1 MQSSL
6 TPPWLAH
13 DAQLQL
19 TFKKG
24 KQPLSHRRWP
34 GEPVPPISE
43 GRIQQLGNE
52 IASRFQHMPLTWSY
66 ETCHAEWQSSIA
78 QAISYV
84 GKAKPTMPARALAAL
99 TRLAQNDAPELL
111 DEIVQIHGIEY
122 ATEVV
127 IARQNVAVRYSKYHA
142 PNIVFFHPHN
152 VYGGIFRSGTYNP
165 LDLRLRKHLS
175 LAEETIWQK
184 CADKLVAAL
193 PEIPLCRQPFI
204 ALLLPERPEIAN
216 EIALLPGLKNHQ
228 ESKEWLKVVATDALA
243 LADLEK
249 YWEQDIFTDREGS
262 DMYYENHYGYAAC
275 AALLREQGL
284 AALPRLEIYA
294 HKENCGSLLAQI
306 NHPQAIRLLLLA
318 TGKNKASL
326 ERVKKF
332 ARKYP
337 HATLVALAELLALPE
352 PPFPADYRYIKE
364 KKRQQQ
370 QKESTEHWKMLL
382 QGLVNTHPQL
392 VEEIGPW
399 LSAPALALL
408 ATYQPAPSS
417 SVTVPTDNASL
428 PEILRSPP
436 WRSKMKKAAS
446 PRFKLPALT
455 VAPQEYWRPGER
467 EALAAHPP
475 ARFFNNLTLNERLA
489 SRGSAIVLQELGFQM
504 IEYRFHHHT
513 LRGAQGHFSA
523 EKSLQQHEWWS
534 NAVHAL
540 QNNDIAMLLESWR
553 EYLVKGHKPNDC
565 WNLYLLMQMSHEL
578 ALEAWQRIN
587 AEGFKFV
594 GVEYALSILGAEAL
608 PGLLQALKRRP
619 NEILPLLVHLG
630 ATELA
635 LPVARIWRRFQARSD
650 LARQWL
656 LQWPEH
662 AAAALIPL
670 AFDKPDDNSEA
681 AIIALRLLHQEGHGG
696 QLQTVASRWDEP
708 ALWPALE
715 HLLTQEPLDNYPA
728 HIPKA
733 PDFWQP
739 ARWRRPRLIGNGQP
753 LSDDALE
760 ILGEML
766 RFTQGGH
773 HYCGLDFVKAA
784 CHPQSLAAFA
794 WDLFSAWQSAGAPAK
809 EDWAFQALGIF
820 GDEGTV
826 RDLTQ
831 LILSWPQEGKS
842 ARAASGLHIITRIDS
857 DMSLLQ
863 LHHISQRAK
872 SRPLRDSAE
881 RYLKQVAEERGLS
894 DEQLHDRLTP
904 TLGLENAGALTF
916 DFGTRSFS
924 VRFDENLRPVIY
936 DQQGTRQKSIPRLRA
951 EDQQPLAT
959 EALARLKGLKKDA
972 DQAANRL
979 LPHLEKA
986 LRLARRWTHQ
996 EFISLFV
1003 DHPLTHHLTRRLV
1016 WGWYSLDAPRRL
1028 LNTFRVAAEGGFCDC
1043 LDESIT
1049 LPEEALFGIAHPL
1062 EIDNETR
1069 AAFEQIFADY
1079 ELLQPF
1085 RQLARRTLIL
1095 PPEESTRSNLTRWQG
1110 KSATCG
1116 QLLGIHSRGWRQSSE
1131 MSFCYDIAQYRL
1143 ILEITPGFAPCNIDA
1158 QASQQFSAIRIYCGD
1173 QPVTF
1178 SRLDPQDLSEALSTI
1193 DIIFY

>member
-24 KQPLSHRRWP
+24 KQPLSHRRWR

-66 ETCHAEWQSSIA
+66 ETCHAEWQSSIT

-165 LDLRLRKHLS
+165 LDLRL
-175 LAEETIWQK
+175 
-184 CADKLVAAL
+184 
-193 PEIPLCRQPFI
+193 
-204 ALLLPERPEIAN
+204 
-216 EIALLPGLKNHQ
+216 
-228 ESKEWLKVVATDALA
+228 
-243 LADLEK
+243 
-249 YWEQDIFTDREGS
+249 
-262 DMYYENHYGYAAC
+262 
-275 AALLREQGL
+275 
-284 AALPRLEIYA
+284 
-294 HKENCGSLLAQI
+294 
-306 NHPQAIRLLLLA
+306 
-318 TGKNKASL
+318 
-326 ERVKKF
+326 
-332 ARKYP
+332 
-337 HATLVALAELLALPE
+337 
-352 PPFPADYRYIKE
+352 
-364 KKRQQQ
+364 
-370 QKESTEHWKMLL
+370 
-382 QGLVNTHPQL
+382 
-392 VEEIGPW
+392 
-399 LSAPALALL
+399 
-408 ATYQPAPSS
+408 
-417 SVTVPTDNASL
+417 
-428 PEILRSPP
+428 
-436 WRSKMKKAAS
+436 
-446 PRFKLPALT
+446 
-455 VAPQEYWRPGER
+455 
-467 EALAAHPP
+467 
-475 ARFFNNLTLNERLA
+475 
-489 SRGSAIVLQELGFQM
+489 
-504 IEYRFHHHT
+504 
-513 LRGAQGHFSA
+513 
-523 EKSLQQHEWWS
+523 
-534 NAVHAL
+534 
-540 QNNDIAMLLESWR
+540 
-553 EYLVKGHKPNDC
+553 
-565 WNLYLLMQMSHEL
+565 
-578 ALEAWQRIN
+578 
-587 AEGFKFV
+587 
-594 GVEYALSILGAEAL
+594 
-608 PGLLQALKRRP
+608 
-619 NEILPLLVHLG
+619 
-630 ATELA
+630 
-635 LPVARIWRRFQARSD
+635 
-650 LARQWL
+650 
-656 LQWPEH
+656 
-662 AAAALIPL
+662 
-670 AFDKPDDNSEA
+670 
-681 AIIALRLLHQEGHGG
+681 LHQEGHGR
-696 QLQTVASRWDEP
+696 QLLTVASRWDEP

-739 ARWRRPRLIGNGQP
+739 ARWRRPRLIGNDQP

-766 RFTQGGH
+766 RFTQSGH
-773 HYCGLDFVKAA
+773 HYCGLDFVKAVR
-784 CHPQSLAAFA
+784 HPQSLAAFA

-809 EDWAFQALGIF
+809 ENWAFQALGIF

-831 LILSWPQEGKS
+831 LILSWPQEGES

-863 LHHISQRAK
+863 LHHISQCAK
-872 SRPLRDSAE
+872 SRPRRDSAE

-894 DEQLHDRLTP
+894 DE
-904 TLGLENAGALTF
+904 
-916 DFGTRSFS
+916 
-924 VRFDENLRPVIY
+924 
-936 DQQGTRQKSIPRLRA
+936 DQQT
-951 EDQQPLAT
+951 LAT

-1016 WGWYSLDAPRRL
+1016 WGWYSPDAPRRL

-1062 EIDNETR
+1062 ETDNETR

-1143 ILEITPGFAPCNIDA
+1143 ILEITPGFAPYNIDA
-1158 QASQQFSAIRIYCGD
+1158 QTSQQFSAIRIYCGD

-1193 DIIFY
+1193 DIIFH